1 MKNFKEKLYNRVNIY
16 LKDTFKNQEESYQL
30 SKKIAKIEKKDPTK
44 KYQNR
49 KHSQKKIQI
58 ESNIC
63 QIFSFTSID
72 KTLALPKNVHCHWGL

>member
-44 KYQNR
+44 K
-49 KHSQKKIQI
+49 
-58 ESNIC
+58 
-63 QIFSFTSID
+63 
-72 KTLALPKNVHCHWGL
+72 